1 MHPLIKLAL
10 LVGAVFLAVTAIIVF
25 IHILPWIIAIL
36 AVCAVIKIYHWLN
49 QPRDNRPLPR
59 WPWGDRK

>member
-10 LVGAVFLAVTAIIVF
+10 LIGAVCLAVTVFIVF
-25 IHILPWIIAIL
+25 IHILPWIIGIL
-36 AVCAVIKIYHWLN
+36 VVCAVVKLYHWFN

-59 WPWGDRK
+59 WPWRDP

>member
-1 MHPLIKLAL
+1 MIHPLLKLAIFIAAVV
-10 LVGAVFLAVTAIIVF
+10 LVVIVF

>member
-10 LVGAVFLAVTAIIVF
+10 FIGAVLLAVILF

-36 AVCAVIKIYHWLN
+36 AVCAVIKLYHWLN
-49 QPRDNRPLPR
+49 QPHDRRQLPR
-59 WPWGDRK
+59 WPWRDP